1 VIEQFDLRKSYRDDE
16 FLRNSF
22 NELANDTFGINFED
36 WYKNGY
42 WTDKYNPYSIVIDN
56 KVVANVSV
64 NKMEFISNGKSE
76 KYLQLGTVMTDKK
89 YRKMGFIKTIMLEID
104 KDYYDTVDGIYLF
117 ANDSVLEFYPKF
129 GYKIST
135 EYQYFKVISNK
146 FKEVGMASDK
156 QVRQIQM
163 NNKEN
168 WSLLEKA
175 IENSVNNCAF
185 EMKNNIELIM
195 FYVTQFMQSN
205 VYYVEGES
213 AYVIAEINED
223 KLILHNIF
231 SEKVVDVDIIIEAFG
246 ENINK
251 VIHGFTPLS
260 NQGYQV
266 EKLCKKNTTLFVKG
280 KGFDSFEQKR
290 CIFPTLSHA

>member
-1 VIEQFDLRKSYRDDE
+1 MIEQFELRKNYKQDE
-16 FLRNSF
+16 ILRNSF
-22 NELANDTFGINFED
+22 NELANDTFGLDFED

-56 KVVANVSV
+56 KVVANVSASR
-64 NKMEFISNGKSE
+64 MEFVVNGKSE
-76 KYLQLGTVMTDKK
+76 KYLQLGTVMTAKK
-89 YRKMGFIKTIMLEID
+89 YRNRGFIKKIMQEID
-104 KDYYDTVDGIYLF
+104 KDYYDIVDGIYLF
-117 ANDSVLEFYPKF
+117 ANDSVLEFYTKF
-129 GYKIST
+129 GYKKST
-135 EYQYFKVISNK
+135 EYQYTKEIFNK
-146 FKEVGMASDK
+146 FNEVGMVSGK

-163 NNKEN
+163 NNKED

-195 FYVTQFMQSN
+195 FYATQFMQSN

-223 KLILHNIF
+223 KLFLLNIF
-231 SEKVVDVDIIIEAFG
+231 SGKVVDMDIIIEAFG

-251 VIHGFTPLS
+251 VILGFTPLS

>member
-1 VIEQFDLRKSYRDDE
+1 MREQFDIRKSYRHDE
-16 FLRNSF
+16 VLRNSF
-22 NELANDTFGINFED
+22 NELANDTFGINFEN

-56 KVVANVSV
+56 KIVANVSV

-89 YRKMGFIKTIMLEID
+89 YRNMGFIKTIMHEID
-104 KDYYDTVDGIYLF
+104 RDYYDTVDGIYLF

-129 GYKIST
+129 GYKKST

-163 NNKEN
+163 NNKED

-185 EMKNNIELIM
+185 EMKNNVELIM
-195 FYVTQFMQSN
+195 FYVTKYMRSN

-231 SEKVVDVDIIIEAFG
+231 SEKVVDLDIIIEAFG

-251 VIHGFTPLS
+251 VILEFTPLS

-266 EKLCKKNTTLFVKG
+266 EKLSKKNTTLFVKG